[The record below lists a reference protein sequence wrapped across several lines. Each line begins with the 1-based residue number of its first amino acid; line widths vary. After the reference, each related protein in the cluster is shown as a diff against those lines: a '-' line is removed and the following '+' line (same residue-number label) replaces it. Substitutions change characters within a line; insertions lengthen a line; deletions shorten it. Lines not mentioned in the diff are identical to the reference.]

1 MSKILSLG
9 FQFDETHYSFLAHV
23 KEKDNRTE
31 YHITVMN
38 GELEKVLYGDHVILE
53 INGQL
58 QIESPSEN
66 NKQQALKH
74 QIAESLIQY
83 LKRHQ
88 PVKA

>member
-1 MSKILSLG
+1 MPKMLSLG
-9 FQFDETHYSFLAHV
+9 FEFGETHYSFLAQV

-38 GELEKVLYGDHVILE
+38 GELEKVLYGNHVIFE

-58 QIESPSEN
+58 QVEGPSEN
-66 NKQQALKH
+66 NKQLALKN
-74 QIAESLIQY
+74 QIAESLNQY

-88 PVKA
+88 TVKV